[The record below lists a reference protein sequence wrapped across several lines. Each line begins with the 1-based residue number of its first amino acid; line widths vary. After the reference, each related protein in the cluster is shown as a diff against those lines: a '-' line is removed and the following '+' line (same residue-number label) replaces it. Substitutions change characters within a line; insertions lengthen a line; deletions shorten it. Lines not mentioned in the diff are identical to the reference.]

1 MILQNMKSLFLD
13 NFKFWT
19 EFLRLN
25 VQQTLIHLKH
35 TCLKFQQM
43 YFDLIWFWYVECCV
57 TVMFLNVCGSFQVKM
72 VSDFQVKHIFA
83 VLLVMTT
90 HLRNLCF
97 YSFNIFF
104 WFHDCGP
111 LYFIDS
117 TKCCIHLLRPCFK
130 MQHRLSRWLDWAR
143 HRLLQ
148 DTRATDSEKRLK
160 LAFLL

>member
-97 YSFNIFF
+97 YSFNIFSCF
-104 WFHDCGP
+104 MIVVPCTSLIQPNAVSIYWD
-111 LYFIDS
+111 LVL
-117 TKCCIHLLRPCFK
+117 KCNI
-130 MQHRLSRWLDWAR
+130 DWADGR
-143 HRLLQ
+143 TEP
-148 DTRATDSEKRLK
+148 DTGYYKTHEPQTQKNGSN
-160 LAFLL
+160 